1 MKSHINT
8 ENIYFCIFFAYLA
21 KEEQIADLVFYHLL
35 DKVMEAPDR
44 RKYPRLRQSFR
55 VELFKQG
62 ARHSLDGTS
71 VDVSQGGAFI
81 KTKQWR
87 ALKVKDYAVIAFSL
101 PPDYTGQ
108 EKTIRLQGE
117 AVIKRVDQKNKG
129 IGVEFI
135 KNFRNFDPVPLANA
149 VGQS

>member
-1 MKSHINT
+1 
-8 ENIYFCIFFAYLA
+8 
-21 KEEQIADLVFYHLL
+21 
-35 DKVMEAPDR
+35 MEAPDR

-62 ARHSLDGTS
+62 SRHSLDGIS

-81 KTKQWR
+81 RTEQWPV
-87 ALKVKDYAVIAFSL
+87 LKVKDYTVIAFSL

-108 EKTIRLQGE
+108 EKTILLRGE
-117 AVIKRVDQKNKG
+117 AVITRVDQKNEG
-129 IGVEFI
+129 IGVKFT
-135 KNFRNFDPVPLANA
+135 KKFRNFEPVPLADV

>member
-1 MKSHINT
+1 MYS
-8 ENIYFCIFFAYLA
+8 
-21 KEEQIADLVFYHLL
+21 YHLVDEL
-35 DKVMEAPDR
+35 MEAPDR

-62 ARHSLDGTS
+62 SRHSLDGTS

-87 ALKVKDYAVIAFSL
+87 ALKVKDYAVVAFSL

-108 EKTIRLQGE
+108 EKTILLRGE
-117 AVIKRVDQKNKG
+117 AVITRVDQKNKG
-129 IGVEFI
+129 IGVKFT
-135 KNFRNFDPVPLANA
+135 KKFRNFEPVPLDNA
-149 VGQS
+149 VGQT

>member
-1 MKSHINT
+1 VVV
-8 ENIYFCIFFAYLA
+8 
-21 KEEQIADLVFYHLL
+21 DLVFYHLL
-35 DKVMEAPDR
+35 DEAMEAPDR

-62 ARHSLDGTS
+62 SRHSLDGTS

-81 KTKQWR
+81 RTEEWR
-87 ALKVKDYAVIAFSL
+87 AFNVKDCAVIAFSL

-117 AVIKRVDQKNKG
+117 AFITRVDQKNKG
-129 IGVEFI
+129 IGVEFTR
-135 KNFRNFDPVPLANA
+135 KFRNFEPVPLANA
-149 VGQS
+149 VGQT